1 MPPKLVSDDGKHVV
15 IRPTAI
21 VEEGASLADD
31 VKIGAYAFVSKDTT
45 LKSGVE
51 VMQGAQI
58 YGITKIAEDTKI
70 CPYAVIGMPP
80 QDTGYKPEDDVR
92 VEIGRNVMIREFVT
106 INAGT
111 KKGGGVTRIG
121 NNCFIM
127 IYCHIA
133 HDCQVGNN
141 VIMANNA
148 TLAGHVHIGS
158 FTVIGG
164 MTPIHQFVHIGEG
177 VMIGGASA
185 VSQDIPDFCLAE
197 GNRAVVRGL
206 NSVGLKRRFEREDIT
221 AIQSAYKQLFRS
233 ESPIKETAAKLL
245 ENETNEKVLQMC
257 NFIMESTRGIPYER
271 KNNGQ

>member
-1 MPPKLVSDDGKHVV
+1 MSEIH
-15 IRPTAI
+15 PTAI

-31 VKIGAYAFVSKDTT
+31 VKIGAYAFVSKGAV
-45 LKSGVE
+45 LKNGVE

-58 YGITKIAEDTKI
+58 YGITKIGEDTRI
-70 CPYAVIGMPP
+70 YPYAVIGMPP

-92 VEIGRNVMIREFVT
+92 VEIGRNVTIREFVT

-111 KKGGGVTRIG
+111 QKGGGLTKIG

-127 IYCHIA
+127 IYSHIA

-148 TLAGHVHIGS
+148 TLAGHVHVGS

-185 VSQDIPDFCLAE
+185 ISQDIPDFCLAE

-206 NSVGLKRRFEREDIT
+206 NSVGLKRRFDKDDIT
-221 AIQSAYKQLFRS
+221 AIQNAFRQLFRS
-233 ESPIKETAAKLL
+233 ETSIKETAAKLL
-245 ENETNEKVLQMC
+245 VSETNEKVLQMC
-257 NFIMESTRGIPYER
+257 NFIMESKRGIPYER
-271 KNNGQ
+271 KNNG